1 MQEQPQHEHPGNFV
15 SRLTGIRPDELTA
28 VAWSLIYI
36 VTLFLAYYVLR
47 PIRDELGVAGGVNNL
62 PWLFTGTL
70 LAMLVATPLFGYA
83 VRRFS
88 RKRFI
93 AISYRFFA
101 VNLIAFALLLA
112 TGSEQQQVWIGR
124 AFFIWAS
131 VFNLF
136 VVSVFWSFV
145 TDIFNSAQ
153 GKRLFGI
160 LAAGATVG
168 GLLGS
173 ALTSGL
179 VAHIGR
185 VWLIVVS
192 IGMLEL
198 AVFAAARLART
209 QIAHQERAGRAESEK
224 PVGGGVLAGML
235 HTFSSPYLLGLA
247 GFILIYSVTSTFLY
261 FQQASLAE
269 ANFAT
274 REARTAFFASIDLW
288 VNAITL
294 VVQVF
299 LTGRL
304 MAKAGV
310 LLTLS
315 LLPLVSVIGFAGLAA
330 YPMIGV
336 CVAAQVAR
344 RVANFALA
352 RPSREVL
359 FTSVK
364 REDRYKAKNFID
376 TVIYRAGDQAASWS
390 YAGLMALGVG
400 ISQIAW
406 VGVPLSLAWLA
417 LSVWLAR
424 AHARHEHA
432 HQTGEAR
439 IDPGGAIQP
448 GRLGA

>member
-1 MQEQPQHEHPGNFV
+1 MSEEKKNDNPGGFV
-15 SRLTGIRPDELTA
+15 SRLTGIRPDEQAA

-36 VTLFLAYYVLR
+36 VALFLSYYVLR
-47 PIRDELGVAGGVNNL
+47 PIRDELGVAGGVKNL

-70 LAMLVATPLFGYA
+70 IAMLVATPLFGYA

-101 VNLIAFALLLA
+101 LNLIVFAVLLA
-112 TGSEQQQVWIGR
+112 TSSPEQQVWIGR
-124 AFFIWAS
+124 TFFIWVS

-145 TDIFNSAQ
+145 TDIFDSGQ

-173 ALTSGL
+173 ALTSVF
-179 VAHIGR
+179 VANIGR
-185 VWLIVVS
+185 SWLIVLS
-192 IGMLEL
+192 IVMLEL
-198 AVFAAARLART
+198 AVFASARLSRTKVVLKEVAR
-209 QIAHQERAGRAESEK
+209 QKDAEK
-224 PVGGGVLAGML
+224 PVGGGVFAGMV
-235 HTFSSPYLLGLA
+235 HTFRSPYLLGIA
-247 GFILIYSVTSTFLY
+247 GFILLYSITSTFLY
-261 FQQASLAE
+261 FQQANIAE
-269 ANFAT
+269 ANFPT
-274 REARTAFFASIDLW
+274 REARTAFFANIDLW

-294 VVQVF
+294 IIQIF

-304 MAKAGV
+304 MSKVGL
-310 LLTLS
+310 LLTLCI
-315 LLPLVSVIGFAGLAA
+315 LPFVSAIGFAGLAT
-330 YPMIGV
+330 YPVIGV
-336 CVAAQVAR
+336 FVAAQVAR

-376 TVIYRAGDQAASWS
+376 TVIYRGGDQVASWS
-390 YAGLMALGVG
+390 YAGLMALGLGV
-400 ISQIAW
+400 SQLAVI
-406 VGVPLSLAWLA
+406 GVPLSLLWLA
-417 LSVWLAR
+417 LSFWLGR
-424 AHARHEHA
+424 AHTRNERAQDLSKSHTISGEVT
-432 HQTGEAR
+432 QTRRSE
-439 IDPGGAIQP
+439 I
-448 GRLGA
+448 

>member
-1 MQEQPQHEHPGNFV
+1 MQEEKKNEKPAGLV
-15 SRLTGIRPDELTA
+15 SRLAGIRPDEQAA

-36 VTLFLAYYVLR
+36 VALFLAYYVLR
-47 PIRDELGVAGGVNNL
+47 PIRDELGVAAGVNNL

-70 LAMLVATPLFGYA
+70 VAMLVATPLFGYA

-101 VNLIAFALLLA
+101 VNLIAFAILLA
-112 TGSEQQQVWIGR
+112 TGSEEQQVWIGR
-124 AFFIWAS
+124 AFFIWVS

-145 TDIFNSAQ
+145 TDIFDSGQ

-198 AVFAAARLART
+198 AVFASAKLSRTKVVLQETARRDEA
-209 QIAHQERAGRAESEK
+209 EK
-224 PVGGGVLAGML
+224 PVGGGIFAGMV

-247 GFILIYSVTSTFLY
+247 GFILIYSITSTFLY
-261 FQQASLAE
+261 FQQASIAE
-269 ANFAT
+269 ANFPT

-294 VVQVF
+294 VVQFFV
-299 LTGRL
+299 TGRL

-310 LLTLS
+310 LLTLC

-330 YPMIGV
+330 YPLISV
-336 CVAAQVAR
+336 FVAAQVAR

-359 FTSVK
+359 FTSVR

-376 TVIYRAGDQAASWS
+376 TVIYRGGDQVASWS
-390 YAGLMALGVG
+390 YGGLMALGLG
-400 ISQIAW
+400 ISQIAV
-406 VGVPLSLAWLA
+406 VGVPLSLAWLV
-417 LSVWLAR
+417 LSFWLAR
-424 AHARHEHA
+424 THTRNERAQVSSEPQIFPDEVA
-432 HQTGEAR
+432 
-439 IDPGGAIQP
+439 QP
-448 GRLGA
+448 SRAGV